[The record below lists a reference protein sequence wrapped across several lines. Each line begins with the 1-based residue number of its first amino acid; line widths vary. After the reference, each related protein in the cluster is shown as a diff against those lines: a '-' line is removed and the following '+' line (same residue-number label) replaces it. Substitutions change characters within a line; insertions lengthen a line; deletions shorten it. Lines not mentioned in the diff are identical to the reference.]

1 MMTRVLGCRP
11 LVTLLASSVLLA
23 GCSGETTGEKE
34 AAVTASLRAAVQG
47 SRRPPYVTADAEG
60 KRLWKLTRDFYA
72 AREFKA
78 AWIEGAAP
86 RSHMADLIKALW
98 SADHEGLDPQL
109 YNVSLLD
116 QRRQEASKGFLS
128 AKGFEPQE
136 AGALDVWLT
145 YLYLQYASD
154 LADGL
159 GDLSRADPK
168 WQIRPE
174 KFDPRARLEQALDED
189 DVAESLLALTPDNQ
203 QYRALR
209 KAMSDHRAQAAAGG
223 WPKVPQVK
231 LKPGGRSPAVP
242 LIAKRL
248 SASGDF
254 DGRVPEKGG
263 AVEYAG
269 ELLEAVKRF
278 QRRHGLADD
287 GVIGP
292 AVVAEMNV
300 PVETRLA
307 QIQLNLERWRWLPR
321 DLGERYILVNI
332 PEYRLE
338 VWDGD
343 KVPLSMR
350 TVVGKQDTPTPIFND
365 EMTHVVLSPYWN
377 VPPDIVE
384 GETLPSVMRDPGFLD
399 RQNMEVLDAS
409 GKPVDPG
416 SIDLSD
422 PTKYRFRQRPGA
434 ENSLGFVK
442 FMFPNQFNVYLH
454 DTPADSLFARA
465 SRSYSHG
472 CVRLEQPLALAQY
485 VLADQPEWT
494 KEKIE
499 EAMHSGEERHVK
511 LKRAIPVYLGYWT
524 ARVSADGILQLRKD
538 IYGVDARQRSL
549 LRDRLERL
557 RRTAAAASSARL
569 H

>member
-1 MMTRVLGCRP
+1 MMLRVPGCRP
-11 LVTLLASSVLLA
+11 LLALLASAVLLT
-23 GCSGETTGEKE
+23 GCGKAAEEKD
-34 AAVTASLRAAVQG
+34 AAVTASLRLALQG
-47 SRRPPYVTADAEG
+47 ARRPPYVTADAEG
-60 KRLWKLTRDFYA
+60 RRLWKLTNEFYA
-72 AREFKA
+72 AREFKP

-86 RSHMADLIKALW
+86 RAQMADLIKALW

-116 QRRQEASKGFLS
+116 QRRQEASKGFLT

-136 AGALDVWLT
+136 AGGLDVWLT
-145 YLYLQYASD
+145 YLYLQYSSD

-159 GDLSRADPK
+159 GDLSRADPA

-174 KFDPRARLEQALDED
+174 KFDARARLEAALKDNN
-189 DVAESLLALTPDNQ
+189 VADSLVELTPDNQ

-209 KAMSDHRAQAAAGG
+209 KALGDYRARAAGG
-223 WPKVPQVK
+223 GWPTVPAIK
-231 LKPGGRSPAVP
+231 LKPGARSTAVA
-242 LIAKRL
+242 LVAKRL
-248 SASGDF
+248 AASGDF
-254 DGRVPEKGG
+254 DGSVPDGG
-263 AVEYAG
+263 AMAYTG
-269 ELLEAVKRF
+269 ELVEAVKRF

-292 AVVAEMNV
+292 ALVAQMNV
-300 PVETRLA
+300 PVEARLA

-321 DLGERYILVNI
+321 ELGERYILVNI

-338 VWDGD
+338 VWEDD
-343 KVPLSMR
+343 NVPLSMR
-350 TVVGKQDTPTPIFND
+350 TVVGKQDTPTPIFSD
-365 EMTHVVLSPYWN
+365 EMTHVVFSPYWN
-377 VPPDIVE
+377 VPPDIVA
-384 GETLPSVMRDPGFLD
+384 GETLPSVMSDPGFLE

-409 GKPVDPG
+409 GKPVDPS
-416 SIDLSD
+416 SIDLSEPD
-422 PTKYRFRQRPGA
+422 KYRFRQRPGA

-499 EAMHSGEERHVK
+499 EAMHAGEERHVK
-511 LKRAIPVYLGYWT
+511 LKKAIPVYLGYWT
-524 ARVSADGILQLRKD
+524 ARVSADGILQFRPD
-538 IYGVDARQRSL
+538 IYGVDARQTSL
-549 LRDRLERL
+549 LRDRLARL
-557 RRTAAAASSARL
+557 RRTAAAASTARV

>member
-1 MMTRVLGCRP
+1 LIAW
-11 LVTLLASSVLLA
+11 LAVAVLLSA
-23 GCSGETTGEKE
+23 CSGKAAAKKD
-34 AAVTASLRAAVQG
+34 AAVTASLRTALQG

-60 KRLWKLTRDFYA
+60 KRLWKLTNEFYA
-72 AREFKA
+72 ARKFKP

-86 RSHMADLIKALW
+86 RPHMGDLIKALW

-116 QRRQEASKGFLS
+116 RRRQEASKGFLT

-136 AGALDVWLT
+136 AGGLDVWLT
-145 YLYLQYASD
+145 YLYLQYSSD

-159 GDLSRADPK
+159 GDLSRADPA

-174 KFDPRARLEQALDED
+174 KFDPRARLEAALEENN
-189 DVAESLLALTPDNQ
+189 VADSLVELTPDNQ

-209 KAMSDHRAQAAAGG
+209 KALGDYRAQAAGGG
-223 WPKVPQVK
+223 WPKVPQLK
-231 LKPGGRSPAVP
+231 LKPGGRSAALP
-242 LIAKRL
+242 LVAKRL
-248 SASGDF
+248 AASKDF
-254 DGRVPEKGG
+254 DGTVPGG
-263 AVEYAG
+263 GPAEYTG
-269 ELLEAVKRF
+269 ELVEAVKRF

-292 AVVAEMNV
+292 ALVAQMNV
-300 PVETRLA
+300 PVEGRLA

-321 DLGERYILVNI
+321 ELGERYILVNI

-338 VWDGD
+338 VWEGD

-350 TVVGKQDTPTPIFND
+350 TVVGKQDTPTPIFSD

-377 VPPDIVE
+377 VPPEIVE
-384 GETLPSVMRDPGFLD
+384 GETLPSVMHDPGFLE

-409 GKPVDPG
+409 GKPVDPDAL
-416 SIDLSD
+416 DLSD

-511 LKRAIPVYLGYWT
+511 VKKPIPVYLGYWT
-524 ARVSADGILQLRKD
+524 ARVSADGILQFRPD
-538 IYGVDARQRSL
+538 IYGVDARQTSL
-549 LRDRLERL
+549 LRNRLERL
-557 RRTAAAASSARL
+557 RRTAAAASSARVY
-569 H
+569 